1 MSYLAGGGTVH
12 IEGQPPPAGTQPPA
26 TFLNHVGHDYFET
39 MQIPIVRGRAFT
51 RDDEHERP
59 TTRRLAIVNE
69 AMAEQYWPG
78 QDPIGKRL
86 RIYGPTEPLLEV
98 VGVVAQQ
105 QVRGGVREDAAVHL
119 SARSSAT

>member
-12 IEGQPPPAGTQPPA
+12 IEGQSPPAGTQPPA
-26 TFLNHVGHDYFET
+26 TFLNHAGHGYFET

-51 RDDEHERP
+51 RDDEYERA

-86 RIYGPTEPLLEV
+86 AHLRADRAAPRSRRRR
-98 VGVVAQQ
+98 AQQ
-105 QVRGGVREDAAVHL
+105 QVRRGVREDAA
-119 SARSSAT
+119 RSSICRSSGI